1 MKNSEPIKAVCFD
14 VFGTLISYG
23 GQRTNPYRHLLASP
37 GIQGRLPF
45 LTRNAPIEQ
54 FAVEIERPH
63 LIPTI
68 RKELDA
74 EIGNLQLFPEV
85 AETLDRVRER
95 NLKIAV
101 CSNLAYEYGEAVRT
115 LLPDMAAYVFSYEI
129 GFAKPHPAIY
139 REVCLALS
147 LEPSEIFF
155 TGDSKRCDVQGPIQ
169 FGMQAHWL
177 DRRSRI
183 NLTDI
188 FAVLGT

>member
-1 MKNSEPIKAVCFD
+1 MNHTRAIKAVCFD
-14 VFGTLISYG
+14 VFGTLISYV

-37 GIQGRLPF
+37 GIQEQHPF
-45 LTRNAPIEQ
+45 LTRNSPIEQ
-54 FAVEIERPH
+54 FAIETGRSN

-74 EIGNLQLFPEV
+74 EIGKLRLFPEV
-85 AETLDRVRER
+85 AETFDRLHDRH
-95 NLKIAV
+95 LKIAV
-101 CSNLAYEYGEAVRT
+101 CSNLAYEYGEPVRK
-115 LLPDMAAYVFSYEI
+115 LLPGMAAYVFSYEI

-155 TGDSKRCDVQGPIQ
+155 IGDSKRCDVHGPIQ